1 MVVLSCKPW
10 PRAFAE
16 GVGKDA
22 EVNAI
27 FGEPLR
33 VLGHDALF
41 EPIRNLLHRG
51 HQGPIMMLWAAPPH
65 NAPCALRRIMRNCPH
80 ASVTMRRNSNDEPG
94 LTTTQHLECC
104 IIADVTVRL
113 RYVAA
118 QEAARSIAVL
128 QCPDAYLQDLSW
140 RWLTGGRV

>member
-1 MVVLSCKPW
+1 
-10 PRAFAE
+10 
-16 GVGKDA
+16 
-22 EVNAI
+22 
-27 FGEPLR
+27 
-33 VLGHDALF
+33 
-41 EPIRNLLHRG
+41 
-51 HQGPIMMLWAAPPH
+51 
-65 NAPCALRRIMRNCPH
+65 MRNCPH

-104 IIADVTVRL
+104 IIADVIVRL